1 MNIDIFELS
10 PERVGA
16 FDIVLL
22 LGVLYHLRDPLLALE
37 HVASVTKE
45 LLIVA
50 TEADMLYARRPA
62 AAFYPRA
69 AAFYPRDELH
79 KDPTNWWGP
88 NPAALRGMLKSVGF
102 GHVQLVTRHSLG
114 FRLARSAFRRLK
126 RTDSAPIHV
135 LLQRDRMSLMHGVK
149 FTRH

>member
-22 LGVLYHLRDPLLALE
+22 LGVLYHLRDPLLALD

-45 LLIVA
+45 LLIVE
-50 TEADMLYARRPA
+50 TEADMLYARRP
-62 AAFYPRA
+62 A

-102 GHVQLVTRHSLG
+102 GHVQLVTRRS
-114 FRLARSAFRRLK
+114 FRSF
-126 RTDSAPIHV
+126 
-135 LLQRDRMSLMHGVK
+135 
-149 FTRH
+149 